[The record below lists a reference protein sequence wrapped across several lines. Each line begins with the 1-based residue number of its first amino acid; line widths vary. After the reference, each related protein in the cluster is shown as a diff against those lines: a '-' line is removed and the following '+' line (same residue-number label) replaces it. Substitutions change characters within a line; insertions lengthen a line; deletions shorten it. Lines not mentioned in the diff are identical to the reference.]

1 MVKIE
6 GLEEEISNSI
16 DNLKDLM
23 LSCENC
29 GEMFKTAGLLR
40 RLKKMLHDIISS

>member
-1 MVKIE
+1 MVKFE

-16 DNLKDLM
+16 DNLKDLK

-29 GEMFKTAGLLR
+29 GQMFKTAELLR
-40 RLKKMLHDIISS
+40 RLKKMFLDICT